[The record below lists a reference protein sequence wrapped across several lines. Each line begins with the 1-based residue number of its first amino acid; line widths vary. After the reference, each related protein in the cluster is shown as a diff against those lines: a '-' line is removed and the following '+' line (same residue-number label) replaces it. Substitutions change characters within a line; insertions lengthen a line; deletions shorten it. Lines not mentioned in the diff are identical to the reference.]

1 VPACLSL
8 SLQTQVLVEAMK
20 RATAIVAALKRVE
33 TEVTTNLVRMLTPT
47 AVTLIISEAARA
59 ALG

>member
-1 VPACLSL
+1 
-8 SLQTQVLVEAMK
+8 VLVEAMK